1 MYVGVK
7 NKNYN
12 DKLEKLHSIEEKI
25 LDHYGIVPT
34 SENMNCFKC
43 GAEKLGFFIAK
54 NKNEN
59 DIENKRNYL
68 KCKCWNCNF
77 NGDILDI
84 VKLIDIRFKNK
95 KNTEIAD
102 LLLTDRF
109 FKIKPPFSYNQ
120 ETTNLKKSKM
130 VKVIEIEDKK
140 KDYIKFLNAAEGNF
154 IKIINRDIDVP
165 RVFNYIKNR
174 GFKKEDFKYLR
185 GYVGTEIQENEEHNP
200 NLIFK
205 CTDYTF
211 TRRFLTE
218 RMDVK
223 TRKLQRYQNSKSLL
237 DSTHYCY
244 LLEMV
249 TLERIIRNNYRN
261 IYICQGIFDALTVR
275 VLLKNQCLAFA
286 SGGAVSNHNLIADR
300 LKKVA
305 KEVYFRTGKRL
316 NLIPLYDTDT
326 AGEKGQ
332 NNLAEALKN
341 DYVRVFNNISKMVL
355 KKGKDVN
362 EELQKNR
369 ENLEYVLNYV
379 DSKLKEL

>member
-7 NKNYN
+7 NKNFN

-25 LDHYGIVPT
+25 LDHYGIIPA

-54 NKNEN
+54 NKSEN

-68 KCKCWNCNF
+68 KCKCWHCNF
-77 NGDILDI
+77 IGDILDI

-95 KNTEIAD
+95 KNTEIVD
-102 LLLTDRF
+102 LLLGDRF
-109 FKIKPPFSYNQ
+109 FKVKPPYFYNQ
-120 ETTNLKKSKM
+120 ETNLKKSKM
-130 VKVIEIEDKK
+130 VKVIETEDKK

-154 IKIINRDIDVP
+154 IKIINRDIEVP

-185 GYVGTEIQENEEHNP
+185 GYIGVEIQEMEEHNP

-237 DSTHYCY
+237 DSAHYCY

-249 TLERIIRNNYRN
+249 TLDRIIRNNYRN
-261 IYICQGIFDALTVR
+261 IYICEGIFDALAVR
-275 VLLKNQCLAFA
+275 VLLKNQCLCFA
-286 SGGAVSNHNLIADR
+286 SGGAVSNHSLIAER

-316 NLIPLYDTDT
+316 NLILLFDTDT

-332 NNLAEALKN
+332 NNMAEVLKS
-341 DYVRVFNNISKMVL
+341 DYVRVFNNISRMLL
-355 KKGKDVN
+355 KKGKDLN

-379 DSKLKEL
+379 DNKLKEL

>member
-34 SENMNCFKC
+34 SQNMNCFKC
-43 GAEKLGFFIAK
+43 GVEKLGFFIAK
-54 NKNEN
+54 NKSEN

-77 NGDILDI
+77 TGDILDI

-95 KNTEIAD
+95 KNTEIID

-109 FKIKPPFSYNQ
+109 FKVKPPYYYNQ
-120 ETTNLKKSKM
+120 ETNLKKTKM
-130 VKVIEIEDKK
+130 VKVIETEDKK

-154 IKIINRDIDVP
+154 IKIINRDIEVP

-185 GYVGTEIQENEEHNP
+185 GYVGVEIQESEEHNP

-237 DSTHYCY
+237 DSAHYCY

-249 TLERIIRNNYRN
+249 TEDRIIRNNYRN
-261 IYICQGIFDALTVR
+261 IYICEGIFDALTVR
-275 VLLKNQCLAFA
+275 VLLKNQCLCFA

-332 NNLAEALKN
+332 NNLAEVLKN
-341 DYVRVFNNISKMVL
+341 DYVRVFNNISKLIL
-355 KKGKDVN
+355 KEGKDLN
-362 EELQKNR
+362 KELQKNR

-379 DSKLKEL
+379 DNKLKEL

>member
-12 DKLEKLHSIEEKI
+12 EKLEKLHSTEEKI

-34 SENMNCFKC
+34 SSGMNCFKC
-43 GAEKLGFFIAK
+43 GVEKLGFFIAK
-54 NKNEN
+54 NKSEN
-59 DIENKRNYL
+59 DIESKRNYL
-68 KCKCWNCNF
+68 KCKCWSCNF
-77 NGDILDI
+77 TGDILDI

-95 KNTEIAD
+95 KNTEIVD

-109 FKIKPPFSYNQ
+109 FKVKPPYYYNQ
-120 ETTNLKKSKM
+120 ETNLKHKM
-130 VKVIEIEDKK
+130 VKVIETEDKK

-154 IKIINRDIDVP
+154 IKIINRDIEVP
-165 RVFNYIKNR
+165 RVFDYIKNR

-185 GYVGTEIQENEEHNP
+185 GYVGVEIQENEEHNP

-223 TRKLQRYQNSKSLL
+223 TRKLQRYQNSKSLS
-237 DSTHYCY
+237 DSSHYCY
-244 LLEMV
+244 LFEMV
-249 TLERIIRNNYRN
+249 TEDRIIRNRYYN
-261 IYICQGIFDALTVR
+261 IFICEGIFDALSVR
-275 VLLKNQCLAFA
+275 VLLKNQCLCFA
-286 SGGAVSNHNLIADR
+286 SGGAVSNHNLIAER

-316 NLIPLYDTDT
+316 NLIPLFDTDK

-332 NNLAEALKN
+332 NNLAEVLKN

-379 DSKLKEL
+379 DKKLKEL

>member
-7 NKNYN
+7 NKNFN

-43 GAEKLGFFIAK
+43 GAEKLNLFIAK

-59 DIENKRNYL
+59 DIESKRNYL
-68 KCKCWNCNF
+68 KCKCWSCNF
-77 NGDILDI
+77 VGDILDI

-95 KNTEIAD
+95 KNTEIVD

-109 FKIKPPFSYNQ
+109 FKVKPPYFYNQ
-120 ETTNLKKSKM
+120 ETNLKKSRM
-130 VKVIEIEDKK
+130 VKVTEIEDKK

-185 GYVGTEIQENEEHNP
+185 GYVGVEIQENEEHNP

-237 DSTHYCY
+237 DSAHYCY
-244 LLEMV
+244 LLEMI
-249 TLERIIRNNYRN
+249 TMDRIIRNKFFN
-261 IYICQGIFDALTVR
+261 IYICEGILDALTVR
-275 VLLKNQCLAFA
+275 VLCKNRCLAFA
-286 SGGAVSNHNLIADR
+286 TGGAVSNHSLIAER

-316 NLIPLYDTDT
+316 NLILLFDTDT

-332 NNLAEALKN
+332 NNLAEVLKN
-341 DYVRVFNNISKMVL
+341 DYVRVFNSISKMIL
-355 KKGKDVN
+355 KSGKDVN

>member
-7 NKNYN
+7 NKNFN

-54 NKNEN
+54 NKSEN

-68 KCKCWNCNF
+68 KCKCWHCNF
-77 NGDILDI
+77 IGDILDI

-95 KNTEIAD
+95 KNTEIVD
-102 LLLTDRF
+102 LLLGDRF
-109 FKIKPPFSYNQ
+109 FKVKPPYFYNQ
-120 ETTNLKKSKM
+120 ETNLKKSKM
-130 VKVIEIEDKK
+130 VKVIETEDKK

-154 IKIINRDIDVP
+154 IKIINRDIEVP

-185 GYVGTEIQENEEHNP
+185 GYVGVEIQENEEHNP

-211 TRRFLTE
+211 TRRFITE

-223 TRKLQRYQNSKSLL
+223 TRKLQRYQNSKSLS
-237 DSTHYCY
+237 DVAHYCY

-249 TLERIIRNNYRN
+249 TEDRIIRNSFYNVF
-261 IYICQGIFDALTVR
+261 ICEGIFDALTVR

-286 SGGAVSNHNLIADR
+286 SGGAVSNHNLIAER

-305 KEVYFRTGKRL
+305 KEVYFKTGKRL
-316 NLIPLYDTDT
+316 NLIPLFDTDMV
-326 AGEKGQ
+326 GEKGQ
-332 NNLAEALKN
+332 NNLAEVLKN
-341 DYVRVFNNISKMVL
+341 DYVRVFNSISKIIL
-355 KKGKDVN
+355 KSGKDVN

-379 DSKLKEL
+379 DNKLKEL

>member
-7 NKNYN
+7 NKNFN

-34 SENMNCFKC
+34 SSGMNCFKC

-54 NKNEN
+54 NKSEN
-59 DIENKRNYL
+59 DIESKRNYL

-77 NGDILDI
+77 SGDILDI
-84 VKLIDIRFKNK
+84 VKQIDIRFKSK
-95 KNTEIAD
+95 KNTEIVD

-109 FKIKPPFSYNQ
+109 FKIKPPYSYNQ
-120 ETTNLKKSKM
+120 ETNLKKSKL
-130 VKVIEIEDKK
+130 VKVVEIEDKK

-154 IKIINRDIDVP
+154 IKIINRDIEVP

-174 GFKKEDFKYLR
+174 GFQKEDFKYLR
-185 GYVGTEIQENEEHNP
+185 GYVGVEIQEKEEHNP

-223 TRKLQRYQNSKSLL
+223 TKKLQRYQNSKSLL
-237 DSTHYCY
+237 DSAHYCY

-249 TLERIIRNNYRN
+249 TEDRIIRNNYRN
-261 IYICQGIFDALTVR
+261 IYICEGIFDALTVR

-286 SGGAVSNHNLIADR
+286 SGGAVSNHNLIAER

-316 NLIPLYDTDT
+316 NLIPLYDIDT

-332 NNLAEALKN
+332 NNLAEVLKS
-341 DYVRVFNNISKMVL
+341 DYVRVFNSIAKMIL
-355 KKGKDVN
+355 KKGKDLN

-379 DSKLKEL
+379 DNKLKEL

>member
-1 MYVGVK
+1 MYIGVK
-7 NKNYN
+7 NKNFN
-12 DKLEKLHSIEEKI
+12 DKLEKLHNIEEKI

-59 DIENKRNYL
+59 DIESKRNYL
-68 KCKCWNCNF
+68 KCKCWSCNF
-77 NGDILDI
+77 TGDILDI

-109 FKIKPPFSYNQ
+109 FKIKPPYFYNQ
-120 ETTNLKKSKM
+120 ETNLKKSKM
-130 VKVIEIEDKK
+130 VKVIETEDKK

-174 GFKKEDFKYLR
+174 GFQKEDFRYLR
-185 GYVGTEIQENEEHNP
+185 GYLGVEIQEKEEHNP

-205 CTDYTF
+205 CTNYTF

-223 TRKLQRYQNSKSLL
+223 TKKLQRYQNSKSLL
-237 DSTHYCY
+237 DSAHYCY

-249 TLERIIRNNYRN
+249 TLDRIIRNKFFN
-261 IYICQGIFDALTVR
+261 IYICEGVFDALSVR
-275 VLLKNQCLAFA
+275 ILFKNQCLAFA
-286 SGGAVSNHNLIADR
+286 TGGAVSNHSLIAER

-305 KEVYFRTGKRL
+305 KDVYFRTGKRL
-316 NLIPLYDTDT
+316 NLIPLYDADT

-332 NNLAEALKN
+332 NNLAEILKN

-355 KKGKDVN
+355 KEGKDVN

-379 DSKLKEL
+379 DGKLKEL

>member
-7 NKNYN
+7 NKNFN
-12 DKLEKLHSIEEKI
+12 DKLEKLHDIEEKI

-59 DIENKRNYL
+59 NIESKRNYL
-68 KCKCWNCNF
+68 KCKCWSCNF
-77 NGDILDI
+77 VGDILDI

-109 FKIKPPFSYNQ
+109 FKVKPPYYYNQ
-120 ETTNLKKSKM
+120 ETNLKSKM

-154 IKIINRDIDVP
+154 IKIINKDLEVP

-185 GYVGTEIQENEEHNP
+185 GYIGVEIQEMEEHNP

-237 DSTHYCY
+237 DSAHYCY

-249 TLERIIRNNYRN
+249 TLDRIIRNNYRN
-261 IYICQGIFDALTVR
+261 IYICEGIFDALTVR
-275 VLLKNQCLAFA
+275 ILFKNQCLAFA
-286 SGGAVSNHNLIADR
+286 SGGAVSNHNLIAER

-316 NLIPLYDTDT
+316 NLIPLFDTDT

-332 NNLAEALKN
+332 NNLAETLKS

-379 DSKLKEL
+379 DNKLKEL

>member
-7 NKNYN
+7 NKIYN

-43 GAEKLGFFIAK
+43 GVEKLGFFIAK

-59 DIENKRNYL
+59 DIESKRNYL
-68 KCKCWNCNF
+68 KCKCWSCNF
-77 NGDILDI
+77 VGDVLDI

-95 KNTEIAD
+95 KNTEIID

-109 FKIKPPFSYNQ
+109 FKIKPPYFYNQ
-120 ETTNLKKSKM
+120 ETNLKKSKM
-130 VKVIEIEDKK
+130 VKVIETEDKK

-185 GYVGTEIQENEEHNP
+185 GYLGVEIQENEEHNP

-205 CTDYTF
+205 CTNYTF

-237 DSTHYCY
+237 DSAHYCY
-244 LLEMV
+244 LLEMI
-249 TLERIIRNNYRN
+249 TMDRIIRNKFFN
-261 IYICQGIFDALTVR
+261 IYIFEGILDALSVR

-286 SGGAVSNHNLIADR
+286 TGGAVSNHNLIAER

-305 KEVYFRTGKRL
+305 KEVYFKTGKRL
-316 NLIPLYDTDT
+316 NLIPLFDTDT

-332 NNLAEALKN
+332 NNLAKILKN

-355 KKGKDVN
+355 KEGKDVN

-379 DSKLKEL
+379 DNKLKEL

>member
-7 NKNYN
+7 NKNFN

-25 LDHYGIVPT
+25 LDHYDIVPT
-34 SENMNCFKC
+34 SSGMNCFKC

-54 NKNEN
+54 NKSEN
-59 DIENKRNYL
+59 DIESKRNYL

-77 NGDILDI
+77 TGDILDV
-84 VKLIDIRFKNK
+84 VKLIDIRFRNK
-95 KNTEIAD
+95 KNTEIVD

-120 ETTNLKKSKM
+120 ETNLKKSKL
-130 VKVIEIEDKK
+130 VKVVETEDKK

-154 IKIINRDIDVP
+154 IKIINRDIEVP
-165 RVFNYIKNR
+165 RVFDYIKNR

-185 GYVGTEIQENEEHNP
+185 GYVGVEIQENEEHNP

-223 TRKLQRYQNSKSLL
+223 TRKLQRYQNSKSLS
-237 DSTHYCY
+237 DSSHYCY
-244 LLEMV
+244 LFEMV
-249 TLERIIRNNYRN
+249 TEDRIIRNRYYN
-261 IYICQGIFDALTVR
+261 IFICEGIFDALSVR
-275 VLLKNQCLAFA
+275 VLLKNQCLCFA
-286 SGGAVSNHNLIADR
+286 SGGAVSNHNLIAER

-316 NLIPLYDTDT
+316 NLIPLFDTDK

-332 NNLAEALKN
+332 NNLAEVLKN
-341 DYVRVFNNISKMVL
+341 DYVRVFNSISKMIL
-355 KKGKDVN
+355 KSGKDVN

-379 DSKLKEL
+379 DNKLKEL

>member
-7 NKNYN
+7 NKNFN

-43 GAEKLGFFIAK
+43 GAEKLNFFIAK

-59 DIENKRNYL
+59 DIESKRNYL
-68 KCKCWNCNF
+68 KCKCWSCNF
-77 NGDILDI
+77 VGDILDI

-95 KNTEIAD
+95 KNTEIVD

-109 FKIKPPFSYNQ
+109 FKVKPPYFYNQ
-120 ETTNLKKSKM
+120 ETNLKKSRM
-130 VKVIEIEDKK
+130 VKVTEIEDKK

-185 GYVGTEIQENEEHNP
+185 GYVGVEIQENEEHNP

-237 DSTHYCY
+237 DSAHYCY
-244 LLEMV
+244 LLEMI
-249 TLERIIRNNYRN
+249 TMDRIIRNKFFN
-261 IYICQGIFDALTVR
+261 IYICEGILDALTVR
-275 VLLKNQCLAFA
+275 VLCKNRCLAFA
-286 SGGAVSNHNLIADR
+286 TGGAVSNHSLIAER

-316 NLIPLYDTDT
+316 NLILLFDTDT

-332 NNLAEALKN
+332 NNLAEVLKN
-341 DYVRVFNNISKMVL
+341 DYVRVFNSISKMIL
-355 KKGKDVN
+355 KSGKDVN

>member
-34 SENMNCFKC
+34 SQNMNCFKC
-43 GAEKLGFFIAK
+43 GVEKLGFFIAK
-54 NKNEN
+54 NKSEN

-77 NGDILDI
+77 TGDILDI

-95 KNTEIAD
+95 KNTEIID

-109 FKIKPPFSYNQ
+109 FKVKPPYYYNQ
-120 ETTNLKKSKM
+120 ETNLKKTKM
-130 VKVIEIEDKK
+130 VKVIETEDKK

-154 IKIINRDIDVP
+154 IKIINRDIEVP

-185 GYVGTEIQENEEHNP
+185 GYVGVEIQESEEHNP

-237 DSTHYCY
+237 DSAHYCY

-249 TLERIIRNNYRN
+249 TEDRIIRNNYRN
-261 IYICQGIFDALTVR
+261 IYICEGIFDALTVR
-275 VLLKNQCLAFA
+275 VLLKNQCLCFA
-286 SGGAVSNHNLIADR
+286 SGGAVSNHNGIADI

-332 NNLAEALKN
+332 NNLAEVLKN
-341 DYVRVFNNISKMVL
+341 DYVRVFNNISKMIL
-355 KKGKDVN
+355 KEGKDLN
-362 EELQKNR
+362 KELQKNR

-379 DSKLKEL
+379 DNKLKEL

>member
-7 NKNYN
+7 NKNFN

-43 GAEKLGFFIAK
+43 GVEKLGFFIAK
-54 NKNEN
+54 NKTEN
-59 DIENKRNYL
+59 DIESKRNYL
-68 KCKCWNCNF
+68 KCKCWSCNF
-77 NGDILDI
+77 VGDILDI

-95 KNTEIAD
+95 KNTEIVD

-109 FKIKPPFSYNQ
+109 FKVKPPYFYNQ
-120 ETTNLKKSKM
+120 ETNLKKSKM
-130 VKVIEIEDKK
+130 VKVIETEDKK

-154 IKIINRDIDVP
+154 IKIINRDIEVP

-174 GFKKEDFKYLR
+174 GFQKEDFKYLR
-185 GYVGTEIQENEEHNP
+185 GYLGVEIQENEEHNP

-237 DSTHYCY
+237 DSAHYCY

-249 TLERIIRNNYRN
+249 TLDRIIRNKFFN
-261 IYICQGIFDALTVR
+261 IYICEGILDALTVR
-275 VLLKNQCLAFA
+275 VLCKNRCLAFA
-286 SGGAVSNHNLIADR
+286 TGGAVSNHSLIAER

-316 NLIPLYDTDT
+316 NLILLFDTDI

-332 NNLAEALKN
+332 NNLAEVLKN
-341 DYVRVFNNISKMVL
+341 DYVRVFKNISKMVL
-355 KKGKDVN
+355 KKGKDIN
-362 EELQKNR
+362 EELQKDR

>member
-7 NKNYN
+7 NKNFN
-12 DKLEKLHSIEEKI
+12 DKLEKLHDIEEKI

-43 GAEKLGFFIAK
+43 GVEKLGFFIAK
-54 NKNEN
+54 NKTEN
-59 DIENKRNYL
+59 DIESKRNYL
-68 KCKCWNCNF
+68 KCKCWSCNF
-77 NGDILDI
+77 VGDVLDI

-95 KNTEIAD
+95 KNTEIID

-109 FKIKPPFSYNQ
+109 FKVKPPYFYNQ
-120 ETTNLKKSKM
+120 ETNLKKSKT

-185 GYVGTEIQENEEHNP
+185 GYLGIEIQENEEHNP

-237 DSTHYCY
+237 DSAHYCY

-249 TLERIIRNNYRN
+249 TLDRIIRNKFYN
-261 IYICQGIFDALTVR
+261 IFICEGIFDALSVR
-275 VLLKNQCLAFA
+275 VLLKNQCLCFA
-286 SGGAVSNHNLIADR
+286 TGGAVSNHSLIAER
-300 LKKVA
+300 LKKIA

-316 NLIPLYDTDT
+316 NLIPLYDTDI

-332 NNLAEALKN
+332 NNLAEVLKN

-355 KKGKDVN
+355 KVGKDVN

>member
-7 NKNYN
+7 NKNFN
-12 DKLEKLHSIEEKI
+12 DKLEKLHDIEEKI

-59 DIENKRNYL
+59 DIESKRNYL
-68 KCKCWNCNF
+68 KCKCWSCNF
-77 NGDILDI
+77 TGDILDI
-84 VKLIDIRFKNK
+84 VKQIDIRFKNK
-95 KNTEIAD
+95 KNTEIID

-109 FKIKPPFSYNQ
+109 FKVKPPYYYNQ
-120 ETTNLKKSKM
+120 ETNLKKSKM
-130 VKVIEIEDKK
+130 VKVIETEDKK

-174 GFKKEDFKYLR
+174 GFQKEDFRYLR
-185 GYVGTEIQENEEHNP
+185 GYLGVEIQEKEEHNP

-237 DSTHYCY
+237 DSAHYCY

-249 TLERIIRNNYRN
+249 TEDRIIRNKFYN
-261 IYICQGIFDALTVR
+261 IFICEGIFDAITVR
-275 VLLKNQCLAFA
+275 VLLKNQCLCFA
-286 SGGAVSNHNLIADR
+286 TGGAVSNHNLIAER
-300 LKKVA
+300 LKKAA
-305 KEVYFRTGKRL
+305 KEVYFKTGKRL
-316 NLIPLYDTDT
+316 NLIPLFDTDMV
-326 AGEKGQ
+326 GEKGQ
-332 NNLAEALKN
+332 NNLAEVLKN

-379 DSKLKEL
+379 DNKLKEL

>member
-7 NKNYN
+7 NKIYN

-43 GAEKLGFFIAK
+43 GVEKLGFFIAK
-54 NKNEN
+54 NKTEN
-59 DIENKRNYL
+59 DIESKRNYL
-68 KCKCWNCNF
+68 KCKCWSCNF
-77 NGDILDI
+77 VGDILDI

-95 KNTEIAD
+95 KNTEIVD

-109 FKIKPPFSYNQ
+109 FKVKPPYFYNQ
-120 ETTNLKKSKM
+120 ETNLKKSRM
-130 VKVIEIEDKK
+130 VKVTEIEDKK

-154 IKIINRDIDVP
+154 IKIINRDIEVP
-165 RVFNYIKNR
+165 RVFYYIKNR

-185 GYVGTEIQENEEHNP
+185 GYLGVEIQENEEHNP

-205 CTDYTF
+205 CTNYTF

-237 DSTHYCY
+237 DSAHYCY

-249 TLERIIRNNYRN
+249 TEDRIIRNKFYN
-261 IYICQGIFDALTVR
+261 IFICEGIFDALSVR
-275 VLLKNQCLAFA
+275 VLLKNQCLCFA

-341 DYVRVFNNISKMVL
+341 DYVRVFNNISKMLL

>member
-34 SENMNCFKC
+34 SQNMNCFKC
-43 GAEKLGFFIAK
+43 GVEKLGFFIAK
-54 NKNEN
+54 NKSEN

-77 NGDILDI
+77 TGDILDI

-95 KNTEIAD
+95 KNTEIID

-109 FKIKPPFSYNQ
+109 FKVKPPYYYNQ
-120 ETTNLKKSKM
+120 ETNLKKTKM
-130 VKVIEIEDKK
+130 VKVIETEDKK

-154 IKIINRDIDVP
+154 IKIINRDIEVP

-185 GYVGTEIQENEEHNP
+185 GYVGVEIQESEEHNP

-237 DSTHYCY
+237 DSAHYCY

-249 TLERIIRNNYRN
+249 TEDRIIRNNYRN
-261 IYICQGIFDALTVR
+261 IYICEGIFDALTVR
-275 VLLKNQCLAFA
+275 VLLKNQCLCFA

-332 NNLAEALKN
+332 NNLAEVLKN
-341 DYVRVFNNISKMVL
+341 DYVRVFNNISKIIL
-355 KKGKDVN
+355 KEGKDLN
-362 EELQKNR
+362 KELQKNR

-379 DSKLKEL
+379 DNKLKEL

>member
-7 NKNYN
+7 NKNFN

-43 GAEKLGFFIAK
+43 GAEKLGFFVAK

-68 KCKCWNCNF
+68 KCKCWSCNF
-77 NGDILDI
+77 TGDILDI

-95 KNTEIAD
+95 KNAEIVD
-102 LLLTDRF
+102 LLLGDRF
-109 FKIKPPFSYNQ
+109 FKVKPPYYYNNQ
-120 ETTNLKKSKM
+120 ETNLKSKL
-130 VKVIEIEDKK
+130 VKVIETEDKK
-140 KDYIKFLNAAEGNF
+140 KDYIKFLNAEEGNF

-174 GFKKEDFKYLR
+174 GFKKEDFRYLR
-185 GYVGTEIQENEEHNP
+185 GYLGIEIQEKEEHNP

-237 DSTHYCY
+237 DSAHYCY

-249 TLERIIRNNYRN
+249 TLDRIIRNNYRN
-261 IYICQGIFDALTVR
+261 IYICEGIFDALSVR
-275 VLLKNQCLAFA
+275 VLLKNQCLCFA
-286 SGGAVSNHNLIADR
+286 AGGAVSNHSLIAER

-332 NNLAEALKN
+332 NNLAEVLKN

-355 KKGKDVN
+355 KEGKDIN
-362 EELQKNR
+362 EELQKDR

-379 DSKLKEL
+379 DNKLKEL

>member
-7 NKNYN
+7 NKNFN

-34 SENMNCFKC
+34 TENMNCFKC
-43 GAEKLGFFIAK
+43 GVEKLGFFIAK

-59 DIENKRNYL
+59 DIESKRNYL
-68 KCKCWNCNF
+68 KCKCWSCDF
-77 NGDILDI
+77 SGDILDI
-84 VKLIDIRFKNK
+84 VKLIDIRFRNK
-95 KNTEIAD
+95 KNTEIVD

-154 IKIINRDIDVP
+154 IKIINKDIDVP

-185 GYVGTEIQENEEHNP
+185 GYLGVEIQEKEEHNP

-237 DSTHYCY
+237 DSAHYCY

-249 TLERIIRNNYRN
+249 TEDRIIRNSFYNVF
-261 IYICQGIFDALTVR
+261 ICEGIFDALTVR
-275 VLLKNQCLAFA
+275 VLLKNQCLCFA
-286 SGGAVSNHNLIADR
+286 SGGAVSNHNLIAER

-305 KEVYFRTGKRL
+305 KEVYFKTGKRL
-316 NLIPLYDTDT
+316 NLIPLFDTDT

-332 NNLAEALKN
+332 NNLAEVLKN
-341 DYVRVFNNISKMVL
+341 DYVRVFNSISKMIL
-355 KKGKDVN
+355 KSGKDVN

>member
-7 NKNYN
+7 NKNFN
-12 DKLEKLHSIEEKI
+12 DKLEKLHDIEEKI

-59 DIENKRNYL
+59 DIESKRNYL
-68 KCKCWNCNF
+68 KCKCWSCNF
-77 NGDILDI
+77 TGDILDI
-84 VKLIDIRFKNK
+84 VKQIDIRFKNK
-95 KNTEIAD
+95 KNTEIID

-109 FKIKPPFSYNQ
+109 FKVKPPYYYNQ
-120 ETTNLKKSKM
+120 ETNLKKSKM
-130 VKVIEIEDKK
+130 VKVIETEDKK

-174 GFKKEDFKYLR
+174 GFQKEDFRYLR
-185 GYVGTEIQENEEHNP
+185 GYLGVEIQEKEEHNP

-237 DSTHYCY
+237 DSAHYCY

-249 TLERIIRNNYRN
+249 TEDRIIRNKFYN
-261 IYICQGIFDALTVR
+261 IFICEGIFDAITVR
-275 VLLKNQCLAFA
+275 VLLKNQCLCFA
-286 SGGAVSNHNLIADR
+286 TGGAVSNHNLIAER
-300 LKKVA
+300 LKKAA
-305 KEVYFRTGKRL
+305 KEVYFKTGKRL
-316 NLIPLYDTDT
+316 NLIPLFDTDMV
-326 AGEKGQ
+326 GEKGQ
-332 NNLAEALKN
+332 NNLAEVLKN
-341 DYVRVFNNISKMVL
+341 DYVRVFNSISKIIL
-355 KKGKDVN
+355 KSGKDIN

-379 DSKLKEL
+379 DNKLKEL

>member
-7 NKNYN
+7 NKNFN
-12 DKLEKLHSIEEKI
+12 DKLEKLHSTEEKI

-34 SENMNCFKC
+34 SSGMNCFKC

-59 DIENKRNYL
+59 DIESKRNYL
-68 KCKCWNCNF
+68 KCKCWSCNF
-77 NGDILDI
+77 TGDILDI

-95 KNTEIAD
+95 KNTEIID

-109 FKIKPPFSYNQ
+109 FKVKPPYFYNQ
-120 ETTNLKKSKM
+120 ETNLKKSKM
-130 VKVIEIEDKK
+130 VKVIETEDKK

-174 GFKKEDFKYLR
+174 GFQKEDFKYLR
-185 GYVGTEIQENEEHNP
+185 GYVGVEIQEREEHNP

-205 CTDYTF
+205 STDYTF

-237 DSTHYCY
+237 DSAHYCY

-249 TLERIIRNNYRN
+249 TLDRIIRNRFYN
-261 IYICQGIFDALTVR
+261 IFICEGIFDALSVR
-275 VLLKNQCLAFA
+275 VLLKNQCLCFA
-286 SGGAVSNHNLIADR
+286 TGGAVSNHNLIAER
-300 LKKVA
+300 LKKIA

-316 NLIPLYDTDT
+316 NLIPLFDTDT

-332 NNLAEALKN
+332 NNLAEVLKN
-341 DYVRVFNNISKMVL
+341 DYVRVFNSISKMIL
-355 KKGKDVN
+355 KSGKDVN

>member
-7 NKNYN
+7 NKNFN

-43 GAEKLGFFIAK
+43 GVEKLGFFIAK

-68 KCKCWNCNF
+68 KCKCWSCNF
-77 NGDILDI
+77 TGDILDI
-84 VKLIDIRFKNK
+84 VKQIDIRFKNK
-95 KNTEIAD
+95 KNTEIVD

-109 FKIKPPFSYNQ
+109 FKVKPPYFYTQ
-120 ETTNLKKSKM
+120 ETNLKKSKT
-130 VKVIEIEDKK
+130 VKVVEIEDKK

-174 GFKKEDFKYLR
+174 GFQKEDFKYLR
-185 GYVGTEIQENEEHNP
+185 GYLGVEIQEKEEHNP

-223 TRKLQRYQNSKSLL
+223 TKKLQRYQNSKSLL
-237 DSTHYCY
+237 DSAHYCY

-249 TLERIIRNNYRN
+249 TLDRIIRNKFFN
-261 IYICQGIFDALTVR
+261 IYICEGILDALTVR
-275 VLLKNQCLAFA
+275 VLCKNRCLAF
-286 SGGAVSNHNLIADR
+286 STGGAVSNHSLIAER

-305 KEVYFRTGKRL
+305 KEVYFKTGKRL
-316 NLIPLYDTDT
+316 NLIPLFDTDM

-332 NNLAEALKN
+332 NNLAEILKN

-355 KKGKDVN
+355 KEGKDVN

>member
-7 NKNYN
+7 NKNFN
-12 DKLEKLHSIEEKI
+12 DKLEKLHNIEEKI

-59 DIENKRNYL
+59 DIESKRNYL
-68 KCKCWNCNF
+68 KCKCWSCNF
-77 NGDILDI
+77 VGDVLDI

-95 KNTEIAD
+95 KNTEIID
-102 LLLTDRF
+102 LLLGDRF
-109 FKIKPPFSYNQ
+109 FKVKPPYFYTQ
-120 ETTNLKKSKM
+120 ETNLKKSKT
-130 VKVIEIEDKK
+130 VKVVEIEDKK

-154 IKIINRDIDVP
+154 IKIINRDIEVP

-174 GFKKEDFKYLR
+174 FQKEDFKYLR
-185 GYVGTEIQENEEHNP
+185 GYVGAEIQENEEHNP

-237 DSTHYCY
+237 DSAHYCY

-249 TLERIIRNNYRN
+249 TEDRIIRNKFYN
-261 IYICQGIFDALTVR
+261 IFICEGIFDALSVR
-275 VLLKNQCLAFA
+275 VLLKNQCLCFA
-286 SGGAVSNHNLIADR
+286 TGGAVSNHSLIAER
-300 LKKVA
+300 LKKIA

-316 NLIPLYDTDT
+316 NLIPLYDTDI

-332 NNLAEALKN
+332 NNLAEVLKN

-355 KKGKDVN
+355 KVGKDVN

>member
-7 NKNYN
+7 NKNFN

-34 SENMNCFKC
+34 TENMNCFKC

-59 DIENKRNYL
+59 DIESKRNYL
-68 KCKCWNCNF
+68 KCKCWNCDF
-77 NGDILDI
+77 SGDILDI
-84 VKLIDIRFKNK
+84 VKLIDIRFRNK
-95 KNTEIAD
+95 KNTEIVD

-120 ETTNLKKSKM
+120 ETNSKKSKM
-130 VKVIEIEDKK
+130 VKVIKIEDKK

-185 GYVGTEIQENEEHNP
+185 GYVGVEIQEKEEHNP

-237 DSTHYCY
+237 DSAHYCY

-249 TLERIIRNNYRN
+249 TEDRIIRNKFYN
-261 IYICQGIFDALTVR
+261 IFICEGIFDAITVR
-275 VLLKNQCLAFA
+275 VLLKNQCLCFA
-286 SGGAVSNHNLIADR
+286 SGGAVSNHNLIAER

-326 AGEKGQ
+326 VGEKGQ
-332 NNLAEALKN
+332 NNLVEVLKN

-355 KKGKDVN
+355 KKGKDLN

-369 ENLEYVLNYV
+369 ENLEYVLNFV
-379 DSKLKEL
+379 DNKLKEL

>member
-7 NKNYN
+7 NKNFN

-59 DIENKRNYL
+59 DIESKRNYL
-68 KCKCWNCNF
+68 KCKCWSCNF
-77 NGDILDI
+77 VGDILDI

-95 KNTEIAD
+95 KNTEIVD

-109 FKIKPPFSYNQ
+109 FKVKPPYFYNQ
-120 ETTNLKKSKM
+120 ETNLKKSRM
-130 VKVIEIEDKK
+130 VKVTEIEDKK

-185 GYVGTEIQENEEHNP
+185 GYVGVEIQENEEHNP

-205 CTDYTF
+205 CTNYTF

-237 DSTHYCY
+237 DSAHYCY
-244 LLEMV
+244 LLEMI
-249 TLERIIRNNYRN
+249 TMDRIIRNKFFN
-261 IYICQGIFDALTVR
+261 IYICEGILDALTVR
-275 VLLKNQCLAFA
+275 VLCKNRCLAFA
-286 SGGAVSNHNLIADR
+286 TGGAVSNHSLIAER

-316 NLIPLYDTDT
+316 NLILLFDTDT

-332 NNLAEALKN
+332 NNLSEALKS
-341 DYVRVFNNISKMVL
+341 DYIRVFNNISKMVL

-379 DSKLKEL
+379 DNKLKEL

>member
-7 NKNYN
+7 NKNFN

-43 GAEKLGFFIAK
+43 GVEKLGFFIAK
-54 NKNEN
+54 NKTEN
-59 DIENKRNYL
+59 DIESKRNYL
-68 KCKCWNCNF
+68 KCKCWSCNF
-77 NGDILDI
+77 VGDILDI

-95 KNTEIAD
+95 KNTEIVD

-109 FKIKPPFSYNQ
+109 FKVKPPYFYNQ
-120 ETTNLKKSKM
+120 ETNLKKSKM

-154 IKIINRDIDVP
+154 IKIINRDIDIP

-174 GFKKEDFKYLR
+174 GFQKEDFKYLR
-185 GYVGTEIQENEEHNP
+185 GYLGVEIQEKEEHNP

-237 DSTHYCY
+237 DSAHYCY

-249 TLERIIRNNYRN
+249 TLDRIIRNKFYN
-261 IYICQGIFDALTVR
+261 IFVCEGIFDALTVR
-275 VLLKNQCLAFA
+275 VLLKNQCLCFA
-286 SGGAVSNHNLIADR
+286 TGGAVSNHNLIAER

-305 KEVYFRTGKRL
+305 KDVYFRTGKRL
-316 NLIPLYDTDT
+316 NLILLFDIDT

-332 NNLAEALKN
+332 NNLAEVLKN
-341 DYVRVFNNISKMVL
+341 DYVRVFKNISKMVL
-355 KKGKDVN
+355 KKGKDIN
-362 EELQKNR
+362 EELQKDR
-369 ENLEYVLNYV
+369 ENLEYILNFV
-379 DSKLKEL
+379 DNKLKEL

>member
-7 NKNYN
+7 NKNFN
-12 DKLEKLHSIEEKI
+12 DKLEKLHNIEEKI

-59 DIENKRNYL
+59 DIESKRNYL
-68 KCKCWNCNF
+68 KCKCWSCNF
-77 NGDILDI
+77 VGDVLDI

-95 KNTEIAD
+95 KNTEIID
-102 LLLTDRF
+102 LLLGDRF
-109 FKIKPPFSYNQ
+109 FKVKPPYFYTQ
-120 ETTNLKKSKM
+120 ETNLKKSKT
-130 VKVIEIEDKK
+130 VKVVEIEDKK

-154 IKIINRDIDVP
+154 IKIINRDIEVP
-165 RVFNYIKNR
+165 RVFDYIKNR

-185 GYVGTEIQENEEHNP
+185 GYVGVEIQENEEHNP

-223 TRKLQRYQNSKSLL
+223 TRKLQRYQNSKSLS
-237 DSTHYCY
+237 DSSHYCY
-244 LLEMV
+244 LFEMV
-249 TLERIIRNNYRN
+249 TEDRIIRNRYYN
-261 IYICQGIFDALTVR
+261 IFICEGIFDALSVR
-275 VLLKNQCLAFA
+275 VLLKNQCLCFA
-286 SGGAVSNHNLIADR
+286 SGGAVSNHNLIAER

-316 NLIPLYDTDT
+316 NLIPLFDTDK

-332 NNLAEALKN
+332 NNLAEVLKN
-341 DYVRVFNNISKMVL
+341 DYVRVFNSISKMIL
-355 KKGKDVN
+355 KSGKDVN

-379 DSKLKEL
+379 DNKLKEL

>member
-12 DKLEKLHSIEEKI
+12 DKLEKLHSLEEKI

-59 DIENKRNYL
+59 DIESKRNYL
-68 KCKCWNCNF
+68 KCKCWSCNF
-77 NGDILDI
+77 VGDILDI

-95 KNTEIAD
+95 KNTEIID
-102 LLLTDRF
+102 LLLTERF
-109 FKIKPPFSYNQ
+109 FKIKPPYFYNQ
-120 ETTNLKKSKM
+120 ETNLKKSKM
-130 VKVIEIEDKK
+130 VKVIETEDKK

-174 GFKKEDFKYLR
+174 GFQKEDLKYLR
-185 GYVGTEIQENEEHNP
+185 GYVGVEIQEREEHNP

-205 CTDYTF
+205 STDYTF

-237 DSTHYCY
+237 DSAHYCY

-249 TLERIIRNNYRN
+249 TLDRIIRNNYRN
-261 IYICQGIFDALTVR
+261 IYICEGIFDALSVR
-275 VLLKNQCLAFA
+275 VLLKNQCLCFA
-286 SGGAVSNHNLIADR
+286 TGGAVSNHNLIAER

-305 KEVYFRTGKRL
+305 KEVYFKTGKRL
-316 NLIPLYDTDT
+316 NLIPLYDADT

-332 NNLAEALKN
+332 NNLGEVLKS

-355 KKGKDVN
+355 KEGKDVN

>member
-7 NKNYN
+7 NKNFN

-34 SENMNCFKC
+34 SQNMNCFKC

-59 DIENKRNYL
+59 DIESKRNYL
-68 KCKCWNCNF
+68 KCKCWSCNF
-77 NGDILDI
+77 VGDVLDI

-95 KNTEIAD
+95 KNTEIID
-102 LLLTDRF
+102 LLLGDRF
-109 FKIKPPFSYNQ
+109 FKVKPPYFYNQ
-120 ETTNLKKSKM
+120 ETNLKKSKM
-130 VKVIEIEDKK
+130 VKVIETEDKK

-174 GFKKEDFKYLR
+174 GFQKEDFRYLR
-185 GYVGTEIQENEEHNP
+185 GYLGVEIQEKEEHNP

-205 CTDYTF
+205 CTNYTF

-237 DSTHYCY
+237 DSAHYCY

-249 TLERIIRNNYRN
+249 TLDRIIRNKFYN
-261 IYICQGIFDALTVR
+261 IFICEGIFDALTVR
-275 VLLKNQCLAFA
+275 VLCKNSCLAFA
-286 SGGAVSNHNLIADR
+286 TGGAVSNHSLIAER

-316 NLIPLYDTDT
+316 NLIPLYDADT

-332 NNLAEALKN
+332 NNLAEILKN

-355 KKGKDVN
+355 KEGKDVN

-379 DSKLKEL
+379 DGKLKEL

>member
-68 KCKCWNCNF
+68 KCKCWSCNF
-77 NGDILDI
+77 VGDILDI

-95 KNTEIAD
+95 KNTEIVD

-109 FKIKPPFSYNQ
+109 FKVKPPYFYN
-120 ETTNLKKSKM
+120 EETNLKKSKM
-130 VKVIEIEDKK
+130 VKIIEIEDKK

-185 GYVGTEIQENEEHNP
+185 GYVGVEIQENEEHNP

-237 DSTHYCY
+237 DSAHYCY
-244 LLEMV
+244 LLEMI
-249 TLERIIRNNYRN
+249 TMDRIIRNKFFN
-261 IYICQGIFDALTVR
+261 IYICEGILDALTVR
-275 VLLKNQCLAFA
+275 VLCKNRCLAFA
-286 SGGAVSNHNLIADR
+286 TGGAVSNHSLIAER

-316 NLIPLYDTDT
+316 NLILLFDTDI

-332 NNLAEALKN
+332 NNLAEVLKN
-341 DYVRVFNNISKMVL
+341 DYVRVFKNISKMVL
-355 KKGKDVN
+355 KKGKDIN
-362 EELQKNR
+362 EELQKDR

>member
-12 DKLEKLHSIEEKI
+12 DKLEKLHNIEEKI

-34 SENMNCFKC
+34 SSGMNCFKC
-43 GAEKLGFFIAK
+43 GVEKLGFFIAK
-54 NKNEN
+54 NKTEN
-59 DIENKRNYL
+59 DIESKRNYL
-68 KCKCWNCNF
+68 KCKCWSCNF
-77 NGDILDI
+77 VGDILDI

-95 KNTEIAD
+95 KNTEIVD

-109 FKIKPPFSYNQ
+109 FKVKPPYFYNQ
-120 ETTNLKKSKM
+120 ETNLKKSKM
-130 VKVIEIEDKK
+130 VKVIETEDKK

-185 GYVGTEIQENEEHNP
+185 GYLGVEIQEREEHNP

-237 DSTHYCY
+237 DSAHYCY

-249 TLERIIRNNYRN
+249 TLDRIIRNNYRN
-261 IYICQGIFDALTVR
+261 IYICEGIFDALTVR
-275 VLLKNQCLAFA
+275 VLCKNSCLAFA
-286 SGGAVSNHNLIADR
+286 TGGAVSNHNLIAER

-305 KEVYFRTGKRL
+305 KEVYFKTGKRL
-316 NLIPLYDTDT
+316 NLIPLFDTDT

-332 NNLAEALKN
+332 NNLAEVLKN
-341 DYVRVFNNISKMVL
+341 DYVRVFNSISKMIL
-355 KKGKDVN
+355 KSGKDVN

>member
-12 DKLEKLHSIEEKI
+12 DKLEKLHSLEEKI

-34 SENMNCFKC
+34 SSGMNCFKC

-59 DIENKRNYL
+59 DIESKRNYL
-68 KCKCWNCNF
+68 KCKCWSCNF
-77 NGDILDI
+77 VGDTLDI

-95 KNTEIAD
+95 KNTEIVD

-109 FKIKPPFSYNQ
+109 FKVKPPYFYNQ
-120 ETTNLKKSKM
+120 ETNLKKSKM

-174 GFKKEDFKYLR
+174 GFQKEDFKYLR
-185 GYVGTEIQENEEHNP
+185 GYLGVEIQEREEHNP

-205 CTDYTF
+205 CTNYTF

-237 DSTHYCY
+237 DSAHYCY

-249 TLERIIRNNYRN
+249 TEDRIIRNKFYN
-261 IYICQGIFDALTVR
+261 IFICEGIFDALTVR
-275 VLLKNQCLAFA
+275 VLLKNQCLCFA
-286 SGGAVSNHNLIADR
+286 TGGAVSNHNLIAER

-332 NNLAEALKN
+332 NNLVEVLKN

-355 KKGKDVN
+355 KNGKDVN

>member
-7 NKNYN
+7 NKNFN

-43 GAEKLGFFIAK
+43 GVEKLGFFIAK
-54 NKNEN
+54 NKTEN
-59 DIENKRNYL
+59 DIESKRNYL
-68 KCKCWNCNF
+68 KCKCWSCNF
-77 NGDILDI
+77 VGDILDI

-109 FKIKPPFSYNQ
+109 FKIKPPYFYNQ
-120 ETTNLKKSKM
+120 ETNLKKSKM
-130 VKVIEIEDKK
+130 VKVIETEDKK

-154 IKIINRDIDVP
+154 IKIINRDLEVP

-174 GFKKEDFKYLR
+174 GFQKEDFKYLR
-185 GYVGTEIQENEEHNP
+185 GYLGVEIQEREEHNP

-205 CTDYTF
+205 CTNYTF

-237 DSTHYCY
+237 DSAHYCY

-249 TLERIIRNNYRN
+249 TLDRIIRNNYRN
-261 IYICQGIFDALTVR
+261 IYICEGILDALSVR

-286 SGGAVSNHNLIADR
+286 TGGAVSNHNLIAER

-305 KEVYFRTGKRL
+305 KEVYFKTGKRL
-316 NLIPLYDTDT
+316 NLIPLYDADT

-332 NNLAEALKN
+332 NNLTEALKN

-355 KKGKDVN
+355 KEGKDVN

>member
-7 NKNYN
+7 NKNFN

-59 DIENKRNYL
+59 DIESKRNYL
-68 KCKCWNCNF
+68 KCKCWSCNF
-77 NGDILDI
+77 VGDILDI

-95 KNTEIAD
+95 KNTEIVD

-109 FKIKPPFSYNQ
+109 FKVKPPYFYNQ
-120 ETTNLKKSKM
+120 ETNLKKSKT

-154 IKIINRDIDVP
+154 IKIINRDLEVP

-174 GFKKEDFKYLR
+174 GFQKEDFKYLR
-185 GYVGTEIQENEEHNP
+185 GYLGVEIQEREEHNP

-205 CTDYTF
+205 CTNYTF

-223 TRKLQRYQNSKSLL
+223 TKKLQRYQNSKSLL
-237 DSTHYCY
+237 DSAHYCY
-244 LLEMV
+244 LLEMI
-249 TLERIIRNNYRN
+249 TMDRIIRNKFFN
-261 IYICQGIFDALTVR
+261 IYICEGILDALTVR
-275 VLLKNQCLAFA
+275 VLCKNRCLAFA
-286 SGGAVSNHNLIADR
+286 TGGAVSNHSLIAER

-316 NLIPLYDTDT
+316 NLILLFDTDT

-332 NNLAEALKN
+332 NNMAEVLKS
-341 DYVRVFNNISKMVL
+341 DYVRVFNNISRMLL
-355 KKGKDVN
+355 KKGKDLN

-379 DSKLKEL
+379 DNKLKEL

>member
-34 SENMNCFKC
+34 SQNMNCFKC
-43 GAEKLGFFIAK
+43 GVEKLGFFIAK
-54 NKNEN
+54 NKSEN

-77 NGDILDI
+77 TGDILDI

-95 KNTEIAD
+95 KNTEIID

-109 FKIKPPFSYNQ
+109 FKVKPPYYYNQ
-120 ETTNLKKSKM
+120 ETNLKKTKM
-130 VKVIEIEDKK
+130 VKVIETEDKK
-140 KDYIKFLNAAEGNF
+140 KDYKKFLNAAEGNF
-154 IKIINRDIDVP
+154 IKIINRDIEVP

-185 GYVGTEIQENEEHNP
+185 GYVGVEIQESEEHNP

-237 DSTHYCY
+237 DSAHYCY

-249 TLERIIRNNYRN
+249 TEDRIIRNNYRN
-261 IYICQGIFDALTVR
+261 IYICEGIFDALTVR
-275 VLLKNQCLAFA
+275 VLLKNQCLCFA

-332 NNLAEALKN
+332 NNLAEVLKN
-341 DYVRVFNNISKMVL
+341 DYVRVFNNISKMIL
-355 KKGKDVN
+355 KEGKDLN
-362 EELQKNR
+362 KELQKNR

-379 DSKLKEL
+379 DNKLKEL

>member
-7 NKNYN
+7 NKIYN

-34 SENMNCFKC
+34 SQNMNCFKC

-59 DIENKRNYL
+59 DIESKRNYL
-68 KCKCWNCNF
+68 KCKCWSCNF
-77 NGDILDI
+77 VGDILDI

-95 KNTEIAD
+95 KNTEIVD

-109 FKIKPPFSYNQ
+109 FKIKPPYFYNQ
-120 ETTNLKKSKM
+120 ETNLKKSKM
-130 VKVIEIEDKK
+130 VKVIETEDKK

-185 GYVGTEIQENEEHNP
+185 GYVGVEIQENEEHNP

-205 CTDYTF
+205 CTNYTF

-237 DSTHYCY
+237 DSAHYCY
-244 LLEMV
+244 LLEMI
-249 TLERIIRNNYRN
+249 TMDRIIRNKFFN
-261 IYICQGIFDALTVR
+261 IYICEGILDALTVR
-275 VLLKNQCLAFA
+275 VLCKNRCLAFA
-286 SGGAVSNHNLIADR
+286 TGGAVSNHSLIAER

-316 NLIPLYDTDT
+316 NLILLFDTDI

-332 NNLAEALKN
+332 NNLAEVLKN
-341 DYVRVFNNISKMVL
+341 DYVRVFNNISRMLL
-355 KKGKDVN
+355 KKGKDLN

-379 DSKLKEL
+379 DNKLKEL